1 MMYCLR
7 CGSKVEENQEY
18 CPHCGA
24 NIKEELDRYNYIPK
38 TEEENTKKE
47 KEIEK
52 NLKPSHEDQYQ
63 YSIKYSY
70 GNDEDLIKAYIG
82 KNYEKFKKNKFSL
95 PTFFF
100 GPLYFFYRKL
110 YILGLFWIIAIAIF
124 WPNPIFLIMI
134 TVALATTFSSIYVT
148 EVKRQVKKIKQENKN
163 LGDSDLLEKCSKKG
177 GVNHLVFLVIIPII
191 LVVIGTINFLLKE
204 YEEEKPLAK
213 EENYK
218 IGNISYTIPKGFVKS
233 EYETDT
239 YKFYSYIKDF
249 EYCSVTFDINNY
261 DYLYEEDYTMEM
273 YLKEHL
279 ESSTEEI
286 ISTPQTIT
294 INNEI
299 WTHINKY
306 DDYETEDIY
315 ILKKNNKFYEINTSA
330 DIDSTSCK
338 EKFQK
343 VLNSLTYKE

>member
-1 MMYCLR
+1 
-7 CGSKVEENQEY
+7 
-18 CPHCGA
+18 
-24 NIKEELDRYNYIPK
+24 
-38 TEEENTKKE
+38 
-47 KEIEK
+47 
-52 NLKPSHEDQYQ
+52 
-63 YSIKYSY
+63 
-70 GNDEDLIKAYIG
+70 
-82 KNYEKFKKNKFSL
+82 
-95 PTFFF
+95 
-100 GPLYFFYRKL
+100 
-110 YILGLFWIIAIAIF
+110 
-124 WPNPIFLIMI
+124 MI
-134 TVALATTFSSIYVT
+134 TVAPATTFSSIYVT

-177 GVNHLVFLVIIPII
+177 GINHLVFLVIIPII